1 MNMSLEEVAMK
12 WRGYFME
19 DDDQVHMTQKQHKE
33 FARDCQEAGVS
44 ALDVYEY
51 LNI

>member
-1 MNMSLEEVAMK
+1 MKSTDDVVMK
-12 WRGYFME
+12 WGSYFME
-19 DDDQVHMTQKQHKE
+19 DDDQVHMSQNQHKE
-33 FARDCQEAGVS
+33 FARDCQEAGIS